1 MPPYRTIA
9 IAVLVSGCSLS
20 AVGRCAG
27 AAEIAVSIAVRGK
40 DASVRE
46 AVLKAEPAIEES
58 TADDSPA
65 VVRKSVRV
73 PGSAF
78 LALDERFG
86 WRVTLES
93 EDFWSRAAVLAPGGR
108 SLLLP
113 LIPTVE
119 ARGRVILSED
129 QEAPESIEI
138 RFRSVEEPDE
148 IEGNLGCSLVRDVLT
163 CRLPVGTWDLQ
174 LRAPAFISHFL
185 WDLPVMEGFPLDLGS
200 IPLDRGSSIFGRVVT
215 EDGGPLKKSCR
226 VEASPQISPQ
236 IRESLRERVRSQAQA
251 EGVNERGFFQ
261 LRGLPAGSYVVTA
274 VQDGYVRARR
284 APVAVEPAGEVEL
297 DELVLE
303 RPLDIELRIT
313 PASNLGGKPWSLMLL
328 NLEDMDPIGAASP
341 DSDGFW
347 RLSGL
352 APGSYALFIASSDGT
367 RIAEKK
373 LELASGQSSFE
384 IELPIIWV
392 DGSVELGDEPLPASM
407 TFGSTSGGVSITM
420 DSDAAGVFAGW
431 LPREGLWAVDVT
443 ADEPKIFRR
452 LRDVEVSPDSA
463 TGVARVELLLPDSLL
478 QGEVVDDQGRPLAEA
493 RIVVLPVSAAET
505 ASYAVS
511 GDDGRFA
518 LHGFSPGRYRLEARV
533 ADPKGTMASEVVE
546 VELSEIARTT
556 SVRLV
561 VRPSLQ
567 LRGRVISEA
576 GAVPGATILVRGL
589 DGQNLPGLVVPR
601 AQTGVDGTFT
611 VDVPGGF
618 GRASLTVLAVGFV
631 LQQQTVSLDP
641 DLDLTLNLARQGGRI
656 HLQLPSEV
664 EPGKQGAHA
673 RAWLVHNGETTFDIS
688 TLTHWAAI
696 NGSFASAS
704 QIAIPLLPPGNYE
717 VCWVSKREGS
727 REERRCEHGSLG
739 VDQEWGIDLSSAREE
754 EEDPH
759 QRTTSTTEK
768 MQ

>member
-1 MPPYRTIA
+1 
-9 IAVLVSGCSLS
+9 
-20 AVGRCAG
+20 
-27 AAEIAVSIAVRGK
+27 
-40 DASVRE
+40 
-46 AVLKAEPAIEES
+46 
-58 TADDSPA
+58 
-65 VVRKSVRV
+65 
-73 PGSAF
+73 
-78 LALDERFG
+78 
-86 WRVTLES
+86 
-93 EDFWSRAAVLAPGGR
+93 
-108 SLLLP
+108 
-113 LIPTVE
+113 
-119 ARGRVILSED
+119 VIL
-129 QEAPESIEI
+129 
-138 RFRSVEEPDE
+138 
-148 IEGNLGCSLVRDVLT
+148 
-163 CRLPVGTWDLQ
+163 
-174 LRAPAFISHFL
+174 
-185 WDLPVMEGFPLDLGS
+185 
-200 IPLDRGSSIFGRVVT
+200 
-215 EDGGPLKKSCR
+215 
-226 VEASPQISPQ
+226 EASPQISPQ

-533 ADPKGTMASEVVE
+533 ADPKGTMA
-546 VELSEIARTT
+546 
-556 SVRLV
+556 
-561 VRPSLQ
+561 
-567 LRGRVISEA
+567 
-576 GAVPGATILVRGL
+576 
-589 DGQNLPGLVVPR
+589 
-601 AQTGVDGTFT
+601 
-611 VDVPGGF
+611 
-618 GRASLTVLAVGFV
+618 
-631 LQQQTVSLDP
+631 
-641 DLDLTLNLARQGGRI
+641 NLARQGGRI

-754 EEDPH
+754 EDPH
-759 QRTTSTTEK
+759 QLERMAPGSLACHRRVFAQMPINGALYRCRPSCPRRLEK
-768 MQ
+768 A